1 MNKKI
6 IHDDENITPPMII
19 GQISRMQ
26 RSRMRESEPESSI
39 MAQNSCRALFWSL
52 VHRDGVTQLELA
64 QSTRL
69 KPPTVSVALK
79 RMEEQ
84 GYVRREADPMD
95 MRAVRVYLT
104 DEGRALDESHLD
116 RIRRIDEIAM
126 RGISEEETKL
136 LRALLI
142 KMRNNLANEEGE
154 AE

>member
-26 RSRMRESEPESSI
+26 RSRMRESEPENLI

-64 QSTRL
+64 ESTRL

-104 DEGRALDESHLD
+104 DEGRVLDESHLD

>member
-6 IHDDENITPPMII
+6 IHDDENITPTMII

-26 RSRMRESEPESSI
+26 RSRMRESEPENSI
-39 MAQNSCRALFWSL
+39 MAQNSCRAIFWSL
-52 VHRDGVTQLELA
+52 VHGDGVTQLELA
-64 QSTRL
+64 ESTRL

-104 DEGRALDESHLD
+104 DEGRVLDESHLD

>member
-26 RSRMRESEPESSI
+26 RSRMRESEPENLI
-39 MAQNSCRALFWSL
+39 MVQNSCRALFWSL

-64 QSTRL
+64 ESTRL

-104 DEGRALDESHLD
+104 DEGRVLDESHLD

>member
-1 MNKKI
+1 
-6 IHDDENITPPMII
+6 
-19 GQISRMQ
+19 
-26 RSRMRESEPESSI
+26 MRESEPENLI

-64 QSTRL
+64 ESTRL

-104 DEGRALDESHLD
+104 DEGRVLDESHLD